1 MATVENQICES
12 ELGKIHQGDCVA
24 WMNSAPAGSVDLV
37 FADPPFNI
45 GYKYDVYD
53 DRREE
58 EHYLDWSR
66 EWMGAVYRILKDDG
80 TFWLAIGDEYAAE
93 LKVEAKR
100 LGFQC
105 RSWVIWYYT
114 FGVNCKYKFS
124 RSHAH
129 LFHFV
134 KNLEQCTFRAEELE
148 NRIPSARMLVYAD
161 RRTNPTGRLPDDTWI
176 LRPQDLEDRFSPQED
191 TWYFSRVAGTFKER
205 AGFHGC
211 QMPEQLLGRIIRC
224 CSHKGD
230 LVLDPFSGSATTLAV
245 AKKLGRRFIGCELS
259 EDYAQRGT
267 DRLAGVCV
275 GDPLEGGTE
284 PKMTKP
290 TDKAVRGVKNQGA
303 VQQLLF
309 GSEEADKS
317 TLEWA
322 FSQGI
327 VEAFRKCHAGHSVE
341 RVVLDPDL
349 GNAFHKQ
356 CQKLGLPADPRTW
369 NRALFELR
377 KGGELAEIP
386 ILHSTRFTWEECDG
400 FLHAG
405 ELAWAQMLTREWP
418 DLDEIFWDPSGA
430 EEFDR
435 LAAAI
440 APGYSPLQY
449 RWGALKLRKAARLA
463 RMRARVIRPAK
474 FRKPKRLRRNRWQ
487 HVPDDAAGVYQISIR
502 GDATPLYV
510 GQTLRM
516 GDRLRAHRDQ
526 AHVFSRGEDE
536 AELVFRWYPLPAKTP
551 ILLAHQAALVRQ
563 NKPTM
568 NVPALAGV

>member
-12 ELGKIHQGDCVA
+12 DLGKIHQGDCLA
-24 WMNSAPAGSVDLV
+24 WLNNAPAGSVDLV

-66 EWMGAVYRILKDDG
+66 EWMGAVHRILKDDG

-100 LGFQC
+100 LGFHC

-134 KNLEQCTFRAEELE
+134 KNLERCTFRAEELE

-161 RRTNPTGRLPDDTWI
+161 RRTNPSGRLPDDTWI
-176 LRPQDLEDRFSPQED
+176 LRPQDLEDRFSPEED

-211 QMPEQLLGRIIRC
+211 QMPEQLLGRIIRF
-224 CSHKGD
+224 CSREGE
-230 LVLDPFSGSATTLAV
+230 LVLDPFAGSATTLVV
-245 AKKLGRRFIGCELS
+245 AKKLGRRFVGCELS
-259 EDYAQRGT
+259 EDYVQRGT
-267 DRLAGVCV
+267 ERLARVCV

-284 PKMTKP
+284 PKMTQP
-290 TDKAVRGVKNQGA
+290 TNQPVRGSKNQGT

-317 TLEWA
+317 SLERA
-322 FSQGI
+322 FSRGLT
-327 VEAFRKCHAGHSVE
+327 EAFRKSHAGHSVE

-349 GNAFHKQ
+349 NGSFHEQ
-356 CQKLGLPADPRTW
+356 CRKLGLAAEPRTW
-369 NRALFELR
+369 NQALFDLR
-377 KGGELAEIP
+377 KGGELVEFP
-386 ILHSTRFTWEECDG
+386 VVHPTGFSWEECDG
-400 FLHAG
+400 FLHAS
-405 ELAWAQMLTREWP
+405 ELAWWRMLNQDWP
-418 DLDEIFWDPSGA
+418 DLDEILWDPSGA

-435 LAAAI
+435 LAERI
-440 APGYSPLQY
+440 APGFSPLQY
-449 RWGALKLRKAARLA
+449 RWGALKLRKAARVA
-463 RMRARVIRPAK
+463 RMRAKVLRTAK
-474 FRKPKRLRRNRWQ
+474 FRKPKRLQRTRWK
-487 HVPDDAAGVYQISIR
+487 HVPDDAAGVYQISSR
-502 GDATPLYV
+502 DGATPFYV
-510 GQTLRM
+510 GQTLRI
-516 GDRLRAHRDQ
+516 GDRLRAHRDHSQ
-526 AHVFSRGEDE
+526 VFQQGDPDR
-536 AELVFRWYPLPAKTP
+536 ELVFRWYPASPKP
-551 ILLAHQAALVRQ
+551 SMLLAHQAALIRQ
-563 NKPTM
+563 YQPTM
-568 NVPALAGV
+568 NVSALASV